1 MFSKQNKI
9 LRLIFL
15 GTVFLFSAKGTNL
28 TTGQRS
34 VVGDSLRRS
43 GETWCVRGSY
53 DGMHDEASL
62 MLNPPPLSLDLH
74 PFFNYSYLFVD
85 SHHINS
91 FWVLIAPQPQGGLT
105 CEA

>member
-1 MFSKQNKI
+1 MCPNLSSNVVEWTLLSEYDATFFLRKEAFCAKKNYSRQNKI

-34 VVGDSLRRS
+34 VVGDSLRCS

-62 MLNPPPLSLDLH
+62 
-74 PFFNYSYLFVD
+74 
-85 SHHINS
+85 I
-91 FWVLIAPQPQGGLT
+91 
-105 CEA
+105 